1 MSIVHSFPVIFSEVC
16 HGVEGRVCRLLHFNV
31 FYRLLKNTT
40 FGHKKTALKIFNRQQ
55 YMCFDSTS
63 QLDFLIIIVF
73 DSNIETYRGDMHRN
87 SQFPRK
93 SVRNMILPPVLHT

>member
-1 MSIVHSFPVIFSEVC
+1 MEWRV
-16 HGVEGRVCRLLHFNV
+16 GVVV
-31 FYRLLKNTT
+31 FVGYYTSMCFTDYITKKKLWVT
-40 FGHKKTALKIFNRQQ
+40 KKTVLKIFNRQQ

-73 DSNIETYRGDMHRN
+73 DYNIETFRGDMHRN